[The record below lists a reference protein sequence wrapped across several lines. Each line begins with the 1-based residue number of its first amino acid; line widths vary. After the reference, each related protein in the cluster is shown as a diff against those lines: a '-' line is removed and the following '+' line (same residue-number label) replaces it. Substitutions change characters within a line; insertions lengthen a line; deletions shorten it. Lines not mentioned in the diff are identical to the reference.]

1 MAAVAGLA
9 GLLPASPSAAQT
21 SEPSESSAFSGSA
34 GMQFKGR
41 PVVAVDIRG
50 NSQVSTNI
58 IQNQIRT
65 RVGEPFDPATVAED
79 YQRIY
84 NLRKFSNVEAKVEP
98 TRNGV
103 IVAFVVTEQKQI
115 KSIKYLGNAKVDEK
129 TLSSVVDIKPGEAI
143 DPFRIARARAALEAT
158 YRDKNLP
165 LAHVTV
171 DETALSRSGELIFDV
186 VEGPQTRIRRL
197 GFKGAKSFTEDKLRD
212 QVKSAYYIFIFRP
225 GKYDPEQ
232 VDEDVAA
239 LRHFYE
245 SKGFFD
251 VRVGRRLVW
260 SPDLSELEIDF
271 LIEEGPRY
279 VVDKV
284 IFQHNTGVSEQE
296 LRPRLKLLEGKV
308 YDNEIVDRDTK
319 EIVRAYSDHHYGY
332 IYQANG
338 NDPDYLH
345 IETKNVFRK
354 QAGRVILVYDIH
366 EGRPFRL
373 GNIYVKG
380 NGKSQDKLVFREFHE
395 FGPGDVF
402 NASEMDDAADR
413 LRKLAYFQTVTLTPI
428 GDDPNVRDIL
438 VEVQEQHTA
447 SFNVG
452 AGINSNGGLG
462 GNITYE
468 QRNFDVT
475 NLPATPSDIF
485 SDRAFIGGGED
496 FKADFSPGTQQT
508 SASVR
513 LTEPYLFDQPLGA
526 SEELYLRQVF
536 REHYEDRRI
545 GDTFSLSYRFNYQL
559 TAAVSPRLE
568 QVKIRSIDDPI
579 IIRAPEIVANAGDHD
594 LTSLALSVRYDTT
607 NPGIFPYKGAVTT
620 LRYEPYGVFGGN
632 YGFQKLSLTYDAYQN
647 VHTDLLD
654 RKTVLAFR
662 GNVGWIFGG
671 DSVFFERFYGGG
683 IGSLRGFEFRQVS
696 PRGGID
702 LDPVGGDFIAT
713 GTLELNFPVI
723 GEGLRAVVFSDFG
736 DVEPNVEFRTIR
748 ASVGAGVRVILPFLG
763 QAPIAVDFAV
773 PVSKNSNDHTQ
784 LISFSLGLIQ

>member
-9 GLLPASPSAAQT
+9 GLIPAGRSSAQT
-21 SEPSESSAFSGSA
+21 SAPAETSAFSGMA
-34 GMQFKGR
+34 DMQFKGR
-41 PVVAVDIRG
+41 RVIEVEIRG
-50 NSQVSTNI
+50 NVEVKVNVI
-58 IQNQIRT
+58 ANQIRT
-65 RVGEPFDPATVAED
+65 RAGEPFDPATVAED

-98 TRNGV
+98 TANGV
-103 IVAFVVTEQKQI
+103 IVAFVVTEQRQI
-115 KSIKYLGNAKVDEK
+115 KAIKYRGASKVDEK
-129 TLSSVVDIKPGEAI
+129 TLTSVVEIKAGEAI
-143 DPFRIARARAALEAT
+143 DPFRIARARAALEAL
-158 YRDKNLP
+158 YRDKNFP

-171 DETALSRSGELIFDV
+171 DEQALSRSGELIFDL
-186 VEGPQTRIRRL
+186 VEGPQTRIRRI
-197 GFKGAKSFTEDKLRD
+197 GFKGALSFTEDKLRD
-212 QVKSAYYIFIFRP
+212 QIKSAYYIFIFRA

-239 LRHFYE
+239 LRKFYE

-279 VVDKV
+279 IVDKV
-284 IFQHNTGVSEQE
+284 IFQHNAGVSEQE

-308 YDNEIVDRDTK
+308 YDDETLQRDTK
-319 EIVRAYSDHHYGY
+319 EIVKAYSDHHYGF

-345 IETKNVFRK
+345 IDSKNIFRK

-380 NGKSQDKLVFREFHE
+380 NSRSQDKLVFREFHD

-402 NASEMDDAADR
+402 NASEMDNATER
-413 LRKLAYFQTVTLTPI
+413 LRKLPYFQNVSLTPI

-462 GNITYE
+462 GNLTYE

-475 NLPATPSDIF
+475 NFPASWRDVF
-485 SDRAFIGGGED
+485 SDRAFIGAGED
-496 FKADFSPGTQQT
+496 FRASLEPGTQQT
-508 SASVR
+508 DASVR
-513 LTEPYLFDQPLGA
+513 LSEPYLFDKPIGA
-526 SEELYLRQVF
+526 SDEIYLREVQ
-536 REHYEDRRI
+536 REHYYDRRI
-545 GDTFSLSYRFNYQL
+545 GDTFTLSDRL
-559 TAAVSPRLE
+559 TYELTGAISPRWE
-568 QVKIRSIDDPI
+568 QVKIRGVDDPE

-594 LTSLALSVRYDTT
+594 LTSCAFSLRYDTT
-607 NPGIFPYKGAVTT
+607 NPGLFPYRGAVTQV
-620 LRYEPYGVFGGN
+620 RYEPYGVFGGN
-632 YGFQKLSLTYDAYQN
+632 YSFQKLSASYDAYQT
-647 VHTDLLD
+647 VHEDLLD
-654 RKTVLAFR
+654 RKTVLCFR
-662 GNVGWIFGG
+662 GNAGWITG

-683 IGSLRGFEFRQVS
+683 IGSLRGFKYRQVS
-696 PRGGID
+696 PRSGID
-702 LDPVGGDFIAT
+702 EDPVGGNFVAT

-736 DVEPNVEFRTIR
+736 DVEPNVEFRTVR
-748 ASVGAGVRVILPFLG
+748 SSVGAGVRVILPFLG

-773 PVSKNSNDHTQ
+773 PITKDHTDQTQ